1 MELYGRDQK
10 YKLQK
15 YLYVDYGRVLVVV
28 FQLVEFK
35 LMFIINVFDFIINQN
50 GILFELFILFKRLEI
65 FYVYIYLYI

>member
-1 MELYGRDQK
+1 MENISSILNCRVETFINKMELYSCIQN

-35 LMFIINVFDFIINQN
+35 LMFIINVFNFIIN
-50 GILFELFILFKRLEI
+50 
-65 FYVYIYLYI
+65 